1 MAEKIVSPGVFTN
14 EIDLSFLPQ
23 GVGEIGAAIV
33 GATKKG
39 PAFLP
44 TIVESFAEFEQTF
57 GSFDETTFVPYTV
70 NQYLQHAGRITI
82 VRTLGLN
89 GFKYTDPLVLTIG
102 NTEAAQAASSSITFV
117 SASSIAEGDDIS
129 ITGLNG
135 TVFNFEAHD
144 TPLPTDAG
152 NNFFFQRTSAIEET
166 IGNLAAKI
174 SSSIATSV
182 SSSMDIDEIEG
193 ASSAPTKV
201 TLNLTAVSAGTGGNS
216 FVLTSGS
223 TYTGTVTAEQVVF
236 SGDTFAGGVD
246 GSGGKIAALLGP
258 SANANTSTGVTG
270 FGANSTI
277 TGNIGGFFISA
288 SSAGGH
294 HNTISASFNPT
305 SDNFIL
311 KTVGEDP
318 NGTFPLY
325 VYKFFENHASASFA
339 ANSTDV
345 VAIESSETNLDF
357 EAASGKEYSQAY
369 TPYLIDQ
376 KGNNILQFYTR
387 ADGTNANSEHK
398 ENVAASDDIAVKVG
412 IRDIKPAGSIAGS
425 DFGSFTII
433 VRKVTDT
440 DSKPEVLETFQGVN
454 LDPDSKNFVG
464 RVVGDRY
471 VSSISSE
478 GKITYAGDYPNR
490 SAYIYIRSFQFG
502 LPKAS
507 VPVGHKAYSTPLP
520 YSNVPNIGFNLEQ
533 KIGGVANTDK
543 SFFGVD
549 FTNKDSRAYMSS
561 IPNASVLNDEN
572 GFSLFA
578 VDGFNGI
585 IPSESVSLTN
595 GATEQKQRKFLIGFQ
610 GGFDGQD
617 PARKIHTGQ
626 PVTKYG
632 TEADYIVGSSLGYDF
647 STVSSEGYNVYT
659 KAFNALSNPDEFDIN
674 MLLTPGL
681 VYNIHTTVIDKGI
694 EMVEDRGDAF
704 YVFDPVKYGQ
714 TISTATAAV
723 ENLDTNFAATYYPW
737 VKIIDPATQRPTW
750 VPPSVVLAGTIAF
763 TDKVAHEWFAPAG
776 LNRGGLTSVTEAQTR
791 LTHAERDELY
801 ENRVNPIATF
811 PGQGV
816 CVWGQ
821 KTLQGK
827 PSALDRVNV
836 RRLLIRLKKFIA
848 STTRF
853 LVFEQNNAATRNRFL
868 NVVNPFLESVQ
879 AQSGL
884 SAFRVVMDDSNNTP
898 DVIDRNQMVGQIFI
912 QPTRTAEFIVLDFVI
927 LPTGAAFPE

>member
-102 NTEAAQAASSSITFV
+102 NTTAAAAASSSITFT
-117 SASSIAEGDDIS
+117 SASSLAQGDQLTLTADGV
-129 ITGLNG
+129 T
-135 TVFNFEAHD
+135 TTFELHD
-144 TPLPTDAG
+144 TPLPTDG
-152 NNFFFQRTSAIEET
+152 TNVKFFATSSSDLGDT
-166 IGNLAAKI
+166 IDSLAAKI
-174 SSSIATSV
+174 TSSLSNVTAT
-182 SSSMDIDEIEG
+182 
-193 ASSAPTKV
+193 V
-201 TLNLTAVSAGTGGNS
+201 TDDDTDDGTAGVVKATIKLTAVTTGTGGNS
-216 FVLTSGS
+216 FVFTTGS
-223 TYTGTVTAEQVVF
+223 TYTGDAT
-236 SGDTFAGGVD
+236 GDQLLFTGTSFEGGVN
-246 GSGGKIAALLGP
+246 GSGGKVAALLGP
-258 SANANTSTGVTG
+258 SANANIATGVTG
-270 FGANSTI
+270 FGANSTV
-277 TGNIGGFFISA
+277 TGNIGSFFISA
-288 SSAGGH
+288 TSAGGF
-294 HNTISASFNPT
+294 HNSISASFNPA
-305 SDNFIL
+305 SDDFIL

-325 VYKFFENHASASFA
+325 VYKLFENHASASHA
-339 ANSTDV
+339 SNSTDI
-345 VAIESSETNLDF
+345 VAIESSATNLDF
-357 EAASGKEYSQAY
+357 SGASEKEYRGAF
-369 TPYLIDQ
+369 TPYLVDQ
-376 KGNNILQFYTR
+376 KGNDILQFYTR
-387 ADGTNANSEHK
+387 ADGTNSNSEHK
-398 ENVAASDDIAVKVG
+398 ENVAVSDDIAVKVG

-425 DFGSFTII
+425 DFGSFTVV

-454 LDPDSKNFVG
+454 LDPDSKNFVS
-464 RVVGDRY
+464 RVIGDRY
-471 VSSISSE
+471 VSSIDSE

-490 SAYIYIRSFQFG
+490 SNFIYVRSFIFG

-507 VPVGHKAYSTPLP
+507 VPVGHRAYQTPIP
-520 YSNVPNIGFNLEQ
+520 YTNTPEVGFNLEQ

-549 FTNKDSRAYMSS
+549 FSNKDSRAYMSP
-561 IPNASVLNDEN
+561 IPASAVTKNLNA
-572 GFSLFA
+572 FSLFA
-578 VDGFNGI
+578 VDGFEAI

-595 GATEQKQRKFLIGFQ
+595 SATAQKQRKFVVGLQ

-626 PVTKYG
+626 PITKYG
-632 TEADYIVGSSLGYDF
+632 TEADYILGSSLGYDF
-647 STVSSEGYNVYT
+647 STVSSEGFNVYT

-714 TISTATAAV
+714 TIATATAAV

>member
-1 MAEKIVSPGVFTN
+1 M
-14 EIDLSFLPQ
+14 
-23 GVGEIGAAIV
+23 
-33 GATKKG
+33 
-39 PAFLP
+39 
-44 TIVESFAEFEQTF
+44 
-57 GSFDETTFVPYTV
+57 
-70 NQYLQHAGRITI
+70 
-82 VRTLGLN
+82 
-89 GFKYTDPLVLTIG
+89 
-102 NTEAAQAASSSITFV
+102 
-117 SASSIAEGDDIS
+117 
-129 ITGLNG
+129 
-135 TVFNFEAHD
+135 HD
-144 TPLPTDAG
+144 TPLPTDGA
-152 NNFFFQRTSAIEET
+152 NVKFFATSSNDLGDT
-166 IGNLAAKI
+166 IDNLANKITSSLSNVTATVTDVDTSDGADGVVQAKI
-174 SSSIATSV
+174 T
-182 SSSMDIDEIEG
+182 
-193 ASSAPTKV
+193 
-201 TLNLTAVSAGTGGNS
+201 LTAVTKGTGGNAFVFTTGSYSTKADPNIPTFGGSS
-216 FVLTSGS
+216 F
-223 TYTGTVTAEQVVF
+223 E
-236 SGDTFAGGVD
+236 GGVD
-246 GSGGKIAALLGP
+246 GSGGKVAALLGP

-270 FGANSTI
+270 FGANSTVV
-277 TGNIGGFFISA
+277 GNIGGFHISA

-294 HNTISASFNPT
+294 HNSISASFNPS

-325 VYKFFENHASASFA
+325 VYKFFENHASASHA
-339 ANSTDV
+339 SNSTDV

-357 EAASGKEYSQAY
+357 SGASEKEYRGAF
-369 TPYLIDQ
+369 TPYLVDQ
-376 KGNNILQFYTR
+376 KGNNILQVYTR
-387 ADGTNANSEHK
+387 ADGTNSNSEHK
-398 ENVAASDDIAVKVG
+398 ENVAASDDIAVKIG

-425 DFGSFTII
+425 DYGSFTIV

-454 LDPDSKNFVG
+454 LDPDSKNFVS

-471 VSSISSE
+471 VSSIDAN
-478 GKITYAGDYPNR
+478 GKITYAGDYTNR
-490 SAYIYIRSFQFG
+490 SNYIYIRSFQFG

-507 VPVGHKAYSTPLP
+507 VPVGHRAYQTPIP
-520 YSNVPNIGFNLEQ
+520 YSNTPNIGFNFNQ

-549 FTNKDSRAYMSS
+549 FANKDTRAYMAPLPASAVTN
-561 IPNASVLNDEN
+561 NANA
-572 GFSLFA
+572 FSLFA
-578 VDGFNGI
+578 VDGFTAT
-585 IPSESVSLTN
+585 IPSESVTLTN
-595 GATEQKQRKFLIGFQ
+595 SATAQKQRKFLVGFQ